1 MDPAL
6 EGRVLTLEREIS
18 ELRKIVYLGNGHPP
32 LVERVSN
39 LEVSFDSIQKSL
51 SKLNNGVMRIVW
63 LILSSVVGQVLLAVF
78 NKKG

>member
-39 LEVSFDSIQKSL
+39 LEVSFDAIQKSL